1 MDDSIHGTWKLV
13 SATRLFV
20 ATGEKIDAFG
30 KRPSGYL
37 TYMPDGRMSAILTKE
52 GRPKLADMSKASD
65 HERAELFS
73 TMIAYAGTFSRRG
86 DKVTHHVDISWN
98 ESWTGSDQLRNV
110 KLDGDKLYITSDP
123 QPSGIDGRAVIA
135 ELQWERLR

>member
-1 MDDSIHGTWKLV
+1 MDGAIYGTWKLV
-13 SATRLFV
+13 SATRLLL

-37 TYMPDGRMSAILTKE
+37 TYTPDGRMIAILTKE
-52 GRPKLADMSKASD
+52 GRPKIADMSKASEQ
-65 HERAELFS
+65 ERAELFN
-73 TMIAYAGTFSRRG
+73 TMIAYAGTFSLRG

-98 ESWTGSDQLRNV
+98 ENWTGSDQLRNV
-110 KLDGDKLYITSDP
+110 KLEGDKLYITSDP
-123 QPSGIDGRAVIA
+123 QPSGVDGRPVIA